1 MKLDNFF
8 NNPSLYLFVYLR
20 WIYQL
25 KERYDFENCSSLKNF
40 LSKKPK
46 FHTFYQGLLNLL
58 RKQSFRSQRISYART
73 GPPGRPGS
81 VCWILSGL
89 FGLDCM
95 DSVDWQR
102 STYSAGFR
110 SALKFYTRLEKAAS
124 WNQYPLSLMNRTLI
138 GADSPQSFNHFNIML
153 YINSNCYHIYRYLLM
168 CFDLKNTLKIIY
180 VSTHE

>member
-58 RKQSFRSQRISYART
+58 SKQSFRSQRISYART

-89 FGLDCM
+89 LWPGLHGFGGLAKNYIFGGFQICTQILHKAGKGGVM
-95 DSVDWQR
+95 KSIPVVVNESDSYW
-102 STYSAGFR
+102 GGLP
-110 SALKFYTRLEKAAS
+110 LKF
-124 WNQYPLSLMNRTLI
+124 
-138 GADSPQSFNHFNIML
+138 
-153 YINSNCYHIYRYLLM
+153 
-168 CFDLKNTLKIIY
+168 
-180 VSTHE
+180 